1 MKHIYH
7 LHLNGSNL
15 EHDKVFGDC
24 ELNHRGASDID
35 GGWHH
40 CAPTVETLAQFVH
53 AICHKT
59 DCGSI
64 TINRL
69 IISRFTQNKHE
80 KQYPEMF
87 GWDWHWDANE
97 EELAYVN
104 SGFTHTKKDQKK
116 LVRFIVKNCDGTWKH
131 HDCCLKET
139 KGKKVLDFK

>member
-24 ELNHRGASDID
+24 ELNHRGASDIN

-69 IISRFTQNKHE
+69 YSYEEGSEEVGSVHC
-80 KQYPEMF
+80 
-87 GWDWHWDANE
+87 
-97 EELAYVN
+97 EEL
-104 SGFTHTKKDQKK
+104 
-116 LVRFIVKNCDGTWKH
+116 
-131 HDCCLKET
+131 
-139 KGKKVLDFK
+139 